1 MRKDTESGYVFGL
14 AAALCFAIV
23 GILVRSGLSN
33 LATPLVGVTLALS
46 SGTLTQGLFASKD
59 LPDTR
64 WNKKAVGFLL
74 LSGLA
79 SGVAA
84 TSYYFALDVTPVVI
98 VAPLTGAAPLVTL
111 FCAHLFLKRLERITW
126 RIVFGTLLV
135 VSGVI
140 VIAMART

>member
-1 MRKDTESGYVFGL
+1 MRKGAESGYVFGL

-23 GILVRSGLSN
+23 GILVRSGLSGV
-33 LATPLVGVTLALS
+33 ATPLVGVTLALS
-46 SGTLTQGLFASKD
+46 SGTLTQGLFASRD
-59 LPDTR
+59 FSSTM
-64 WNKKAVGFLL
+64 WNGKGIIFLL

-111 FCAHLFLKRLERITW
+111 FCAHLFLQRLERITW

-135 VSGVI
+135 VFGVI
-140 VIAMART
+140 VITMART